1 MKLEFSM
8 DNYLLNYSVFIII
21 KLFIWFIYLLFFF
34 FSFCVLLSIIG
45 YFPLWLTIFY
55 VVNYLLRCICYNS
68 HFIICWIIPA
78 PSKREI
84 NALVHQL
91 FSGVCPQLAAHACSS
106 PSWSHDNGVWT
117 INTWSEKVCQR
128 HTWSLNFQLS

>member
-1 MKLEFSM
+1 MEFSM
-8 DNYLLNYSVFIII
+8 DIYLLSYSVFIII
-21 KLFIWFIYLLFFF
+21 KLFIWFIYLFFF
-34 FSFCVLLSIIG
+34 LFCLSAC
-45 YFPLWLTIFY
+45 
-55 VVNYLLRCICYNS
+55 VNYGLFSVIADNILCCHDLLCCIYYNS
-68 HFIICWIIPA
+68 HFIICWIIPTL
-78 PSKREI
+78 SKREI

-91 FSGVCPQLAAHACSS
+91 FCRVCLQLAAHECSS